1 MTNQANT
8 AAVETANAIAKVL
21 ANTHVIYMKVHN
33 FHWNVEGARFISL
46 HQMFEAQY
54 SDMAEAM
61 DDLAERIRALGE
73 YAPGTSSQFAAMAS
87 VTETEGQIS
96 AEDMLR
102 ETVHDYEVIGEVI
115 SEAIEI
121 ADGHGDDV
129 SAGILAD
136 RLEYHQKQ
144 AWMMRAM
151 LK

>member
-1 MTNQANT
+1 MTDHSNT

-21 ANTHVIYMKVHN
+21 ANTHVIYMKAHN

-87 VTETEGQIS
+87 VKETEGQIS

-102 ETVHDYEVIGEVI
+102 ETLRDYEVIGEVI

>member
-1 MTNQANT
+1 MTDQSNT

-21 ANTHVIYMKVHN
+21 ANTHVIYMKAHN

-46 HQMFEAQY
+46 HQMFEEQY

-73 YAPGTSSQFAAMAS
+73 YAPGTSSEFAAMAR
-87 VTETEGQIS
+87 VKETEGRIS

-102 ETVHDYEVIGEVI
+102 ETVNDYEVIGEVI

-144 AWMMRAM
+144 AWMMRSM